1 MQGTDTRDK
10 KELQQ
15 ELQSST
21 RDPQMLKT
29 YSGILPLSLGCHLV
43 GYLGH
48 PGPRAKLKK
57 LDPPKGL
64 GEQVNKLI
72 LGVDVARFDASF
84 CQTVT
89 DEVVPHPDVFAPFME
104 QGGSWTTLERT
115 SCPP

>member
-1 MQGTDTRDK
+1 MHVVLAVK
-10 KELQQ
+10 KKLHQ

-29 YSGILPLSLGCHLV
+29 YFSILPLSLGRHLV
-43 GYLGH
+43 GYLGY

-64 GEQVNKLI
+64 GEQVCKLI

-84 CQTVT
+84 CQTVI
-89 DEVVPHPDVFAPFME
+89 DEVVPHPNMFAPFME
-104 QGGSWTTLERT
+104 QGGSWPTLEQT
-115 SCPP
+115 GYPP